1 MNDNEL
7 KRKELENADILEL
20 LHEMRDKE
28 NNSFATRECRPYA
41 KRKRRLVSPYWL
53 VAASM
58 IGFVIGIAVPKGM
71 PDVHDDALAQ
81 EKNGN
86 CAVSIDGNS
95 LGKSIASGDV
105 NLKLLRS
112 R

>member
-20 LHEMRDKE
+20 LHEMRNEE
-28 NNSFATRECRPYA
+28 NKSFVPRDCRPYA
-41 KRKRRLVSPYWL
+41 KRKRSMVSPYWL
-53 VAASM
+53 VAASV
-58 IGFVIGIAVPKGM
+58 IGFVVGIAVPKGM

-81 EKNGN
+81 EKN
-86 CAVSIDGNS
+86 ASSIVFIAGHS
-95 LGKSIASGDV
+95 EGKSIASGDV